1 MTKTVEHKILFVRT
15 ASNEINLNQ
24 YNLQGV
30 GLGKAFVDLGYD
42 FDYLYL
48 SKKDEY
54 EKIVYENNGHRLMM
68 ISKHRIRVFRTGIC
82 PKICSREFLSQYEY
96 VISCE
101 YGQYMTYL
109 LSKNSD
115 NVIMYS
121 GPYYNL
127 FKIPVTSYAYDALY
141 TKAENE
147 NIKYKFVKSVLAKE
161 FLEEKG
167 YDNVHVVGVGLDTD
181 GFKEKVEKDSKVEKI
196 EKYMKNNKCLL
207 YVGAISDRKNFPFL
221 IQVFKEI
228 NKMHPDI
235 KLVIVGK
242 GDRSY
247 IKKYTKDLDKQQRE
261 SIKFAGAVDNK
272 QLRYIYPLAKVFLL
286 PSKQEIFGMVLLEAM
301 YLGTPVISS
310 LNGGSKT
317 MINTDENGIVI
328 EDFDVDKWVE
338 AINKYLT
345 DIGFRNEILHNARKT
360 IEDNY
365 TWDKIAQ
372 KMLAVIGEEK

>member
-42 FDYLYL
+42 FDYIYL

-109 LSKNSD
+109 MSKNSD

-261 SIKFAGAVDNK
+261 SIRFAGAVDNK

-345 DIGFRNEILHNARKT
+345 DIVFRNEILHNARKT

>member
-42 FDYLYL
+42 FDYIYL

-181 GFKEKVEKDSKVEKI
+181 GFKEEVKKDSKVEKI
-196 EKYMKNNKCLL
+196 EEYMKNNKCLL

>member
-42 FDYLYL
+42 FDYIYL

-261 SIKFAGAVDNK
+261 SIRFAGAVDNK

>member
-1 MTKTVEHKILFVRT
+1 MEHKILFVRT

-42 FDYLYL
+42 FDYIYL

-261 SIKFAGAVDNK
+261 SIRFAGAVDNK

-345 DIGFRNEILHNARKT
+345 DIVFRNEILHNAKKT

-372 KMLAVIGEEK
+372 KMLAVMGEEK

>member
-1 MTKTVEHKILFVRT
+1 MEHKILFVRT

>member
-1 MTKTVEHKILFVRT
+1 MEHKILFVRT

-42 FDYLYL
+42 FDYIYL

>member
-261 SIKFAGAVDNK
+261 SIRFAGAVDNK

>member
-1 MTKTVEHKILFVRT
+1 MEHKILFVRT

-42 FDYLYL
+42 FDYIYL

-181 GFKEKVEKDSKVEKI
+181 GFKEEVEKDSKVEKI

-261 SIKFAGAVDNK
+261 SIRFAGAVDNK

>member
-1 MTKTVEHKILFVRT
+1 MEHKILFVRT

-42 FDYLYL
+42 FDYIYL

-109 LSKNSD
+109 MSKNSD

>member
-42 FDYLYL
+42 FDYIYL

-181 GFKEKVEKDSKVEKI
+181 GFKEEVEKDSKVEKI

-261 SIKFAGAVDNK
+261 SIRFAGAVDNK

>member
-42 FDYLYL
+42 FDYIYL

>member
-1 MTKTVEHKILFVRT
+1 MEHKILFVRT

-42 FDYLYL
+42 FDYIYL

-261 SIKFAGAVDNK
+261 SIRFAGAVDNK

>member
-1 MTKTVEHKILFVRT
+1 MEHKILFVRT

-261 SIKFAGAVDNK
+261 SIRFAGAVDNK